1 MVQDTNAMSND
12 DLELQDNTLEF
23 SEISRNTDA
32 LLLTPSQ
39 ESPLRQQFYK
49 MSEYFN
55 ILDRVFHY
63 KRMNRNNENF
73 GENNYNASSS
83 SGQLD
88 NQDSSPIV
96 EDANDGVFSNLS
108 AKPESSIDR
117 RERLIQLFHQQLQN
131 QETHIPTSDQ
141 RFNSNAQV
149 DNTGIVYSENATRHQ
164 VHGGVYNINQ
174 LYEQLAGNSLPP
186 AHGNG
191 RIDDGEIEHND
202 KPPSYD
208 EAHNDTVPSYWD
220 LSPEGSL
227 YYDEI
232 CVNGLPAGSIV
243 NFVWNCIV
251 SACFQFFGF
260 LLSYILHTSHAAK
273 EGSRCGLGI
282 TFIFLGLRTMPNN
295 VSNKVGK
302 GKDIPKLQSLNPLN
316 HDLDIFLKGLDSG
329 SLTFIDENDNTMLE
343 DKKNEKEHLIDDFK
357 EYMETHYSSDYGIA
371 TKTLSKESTETEAIA
386 MIKRGVEKVMEDIE
400 SSNTLNQYMQTDKAE
415 FVKTDMFEST
425 LSHGSEEKYDHTRN
439 ITLMKLLAIVLFIS
453 GGLLIIQSFYQY
465 YQVKKMEA
473 KLMIEQE
480 RLEILRDRYYEGRSV
495 PVQEVDGQER
505 TLPAQEAAGQ
515 QRSVPVQEADSH
527 ETE

>member
-131 QETHIPTSDQ
+131 QENHIPTSDQ

-191 RIDDGEIEHND
+191 RIDD
-202 KPPSYD
+202 
-208 EAHNDTVPSYWD
+208 
-220 LSPEGSL
+220 
-227 YYDEI
+227 
-232 CVNGLPAGSIV
+232 
-243 NFVWNCIV
+243 
-251 SACFQFFGF
+251 
-260 LLSYILHTSHAAK
+260 
-273 EGSRCGLGI
+273 
-282 TFIFLGLRTMPNN
+282 
-295 VSNKVGK
+295 
-302 GKDIPKLQSLNPLN
+302 
-316 HDLDIFLKGLDSG
+316 
-329 SLTFIDENDNTMLE
+329 
-343 DKKNEKEHLIDDFK
+343 
-357 EYMETHYSSDYGIA
+357 
-371 TKTLSKESTETEAIA
+371 
-386 MIKRGVEKVMEDIE
+386 
-400 SSNTLNQYMQTDKAE
+400 
-415 FVKTDMFEST
+415 
-425 LSHGSEEKYDHTRN
+425 
-439 ITLMKLLAIVLFIS
+439 
-453 GGLLIIQSFYQY
+453 
-465 YQVKKMEA
+465 
-473 KLMIEQE
+473 
-480 RLEILRDRYYEGRSV
+480 
-495 PVQEVDGQER
+495 
-505 TLPAQEAAGQ
+505 
-515 QRSVPVQEADSH
+515 
-527 ETE
+527 